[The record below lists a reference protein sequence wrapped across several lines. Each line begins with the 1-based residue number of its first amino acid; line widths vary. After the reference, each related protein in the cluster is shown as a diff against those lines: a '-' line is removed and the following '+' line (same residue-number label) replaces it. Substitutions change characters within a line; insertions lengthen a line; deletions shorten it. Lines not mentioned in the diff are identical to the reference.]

1 MPTINKVA
9 PYFCNLYFA
18 IVLFAQQVLK
28 TIKKFTPKS
37 ELDKIIGA
45 PLFQLEDR
53 PVYYYGG
60 GIAVYYSPMCF
71 RIEGIQ
77 RVEYGVPGEYAV
89 GLYHFSDAAAFKMGL
104 GLDAFDADDV
114 APLEGDIIDG
124 AVSYCS
130 TFHDIF
136 QWGRKDPS
144 EYCQGGETQTLVDGK
159 MTFKNLFIMYGQ
171 YQFYFYGKS
180 KRTKL
185 SGFQFSFNE

>member
-1 MPTINKVA
+1 MWN
-9 PYFCNLYFA
+9 
-18 IVLFAQQVLK
+18 VLK

-60 GIAVYYSPMCF
+60 GIAVYYTSKCF

-77 RVEYGVPGEYAV
+77 RVEYGVLGEYAI
-89 GLYHFSDAAAFKMGL
+89 GLYHFSDAAVFKMEL

-114 APLEGDIIDG
+114 APLEGDIIDD
-124 AVSYCS
+124 AVSYRS
-130 TFHDIF
+130 TFHDIR
-136 QWGRKDPS
+136 QWAQKDPS
-144 EYCQGGETQTLVDGK
+144 EYCQGGETQHMVDGK

-171 YQFYFYGKS
+171 YQFYFYRKS
-180 KRTKL
+180 KQTKL
-185 SGFQFSFNE
+185 SGFQFVFSE